1 MELDAG
7 PSPAPPCLSARRKD
21 WGGHAGLRHTV
32 LAGNVPGGRR
42 TARSIDTHP
51 GLPVLICSLA
61 RISDPPWS
69 RELAR
74 LCRVIHA
81 EDVPEAEGR
90 RRTDRRHATTAEQRR
105 TRRRPY
111 IGGQVGGG
119 GGGRGAHLGGTVA
132 RPTKAARFP
141 MLALSQQGNKACK
154 AGAAAEQGG
163 GGCAKRRCTS
173 GGHRSAAGQA
183 PRENADAVHLADRP
197 AAPPPFPQQRQLA
210 KAATPQRKQAAAAT
224 RRPRRRGACRSVSM
238 VGAGQTPPGSQARG
252 GTWRTGPCGP
262 ATSPPPPPQRQQAM
276 AATPQRKQ
284 AAVLASLPNHYTT
297 TG

>member
-7 PSPAPPCLSARRKD
+7 LSPAPPCLSARRKD

-119 GGGRGAHLGGTVA
+119 GGGRGAHLGGRGAHLGGTVA

-141 MLALSQQGNKACK
+141 LPD
-154 AGAAAEQGG
+154 AGAFAARQQSVQSGG
-163 GGCAKRRCTS
+163 GGRAGWRGLRKTAMHKRRAPERSRPGTARERRRGAPGGPAGRPPPVPSTASASKGGNAATQASGSGHTQAASQGRLSIRVNGRGRPDTARIAGS
-173 GGHRSAAGQA
+173 GG
-183 PRENADAVHLADRP
+183 HLADRP
-197 AAPPPFPQQRQLA
+197 MRAGHPPTPPPLH
-210 KAATPQRKQAAAAT
+210 
-224 RRPRRRGACRSVSM
+224 SVSK
-238 VGAGQTPPGSQARG
+238 Q
-252 GTWRTGPCGP
+252 WR
-262 ATSPPPPPQRQQAM
+262 QR
-276 AATPQRKQ
+276 RN
-284 AAVLASLPNHYTT
+284 ASKRRY
-297 TG
+297 